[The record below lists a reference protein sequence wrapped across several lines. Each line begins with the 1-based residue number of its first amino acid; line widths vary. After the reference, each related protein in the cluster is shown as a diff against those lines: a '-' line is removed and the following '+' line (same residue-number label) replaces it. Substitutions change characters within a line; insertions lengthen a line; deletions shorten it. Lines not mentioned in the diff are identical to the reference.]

1 MPPRIPFRP
10 RVLRLVS
17 SNSHFP
23 TCQCRLA
30 SLATAPTS
38 HTSFDA
44 SLPISRTPPSQPPS
58 HKSPTLRKSQ
68 LHRQYQSLLRSTPLL
83 LILQH
88 NNLKASEW
96 AAIRSQ
102 LVTALEKVD
111 AAQQLPVGLASGTKI
126 QIIHTG
132 IFESALKVVEFW
144 TPPSQQTTHS
154 SDPKVASSIALDH
167 SSTHG
172 LSQKAWRQARQASK
186 TKRHGLEPLLSGPL
200 ALVTFPNV
208 SPEHVAAA
216 LSILS
221 PSEKFPAPKR
231 RTNPGYFE
239 PAVQFGLQ
247 KLMLLGAR
255 VEGRAMDQEG
265 VKWVG
270 GIEGGLAGLRAQ
282 LVGMLSSAGVGLVS
296 ALEGAGR
303 SLWLTVEGRRMD
315 MDENENPKQEGKE
328 EGKAEE
334 VKQEEAK

>member
-1 MPPRIPFRP
+1 MPPRILFRP
-10 RVLRLVS
+10 RALHLVS
-17 SNSHFP
+17 SNSQFP
-23 TCQCRLA
+23 TCQCRWA
-30 SLATAPTS
+30 SLATAPVAT
-38 HTSFDA
+38 FDS

-68 LHRQYQSLLRSTPLL
+68 LHRQYQSVLRSSPLL
-83 LILQH
+83 LIFQH
-88 NNLKASEW
+88 NNLRAAEW

-102 LVTALEKVD
+102 LSTALEKVD
-111 AAQQLPVGLASGTKI
+111 AAQDSSHSVAQGTRI

-144 TPPSQQTTHS
+144 SLPSQKSTHP
-154 SDPKVASSIALDH
+154 SDPKVASSIQLDH
-167 SSTHG
+167 VSNHG
-172 LSQKAWRQARQASK
+172 LSQRAWRSARQASK
-186 TKRHGLEPLLSGPL
+186 VKKHGLEPLLSGPL
-200 ALVTFPNV
+200 ALVTFPSV

-231 RTNPGYFE
+231 RVNPEYFE
-239 PAVQFGLQ
+239 PAVQYGLQ

-265 VKWVG
+265 VRWVG
-270 GIEGGLAGLRAQ
+270 GIEGGLTGLRAQ

-315 MDENENPKQEGKE
+315 LDEKENPKTEETKE
-328 EGKAEE
+328 EPKP
-334 VKQEEAK
+334 EEAK

>member
-10 RVLRLVS
+10 RALRLVS

-23 TCQCRLA
+23 TCQCRWA
-30 SLATAPTS
+30 SLATSPAA
-38 HTSFDA
+38 SFDA
-44 SLPISRTPPSQPPS
+44 SLPISRTPPSQPTS

-68 LHRQYQSLLRSTPLL
+68 LHRQYQSVLRSSPLL
-83 LILQH
+83 LIFQH

-96 AAIRSQ
+96 AAIRAQ

-111 AAQQLPVGLASGTKI
+111 ETHPSPQSIAQGTRI

-144 TPPSQQTTHS
+144 TPPAQTSTYP
-154 SDPKVASSIALDH
+154 SDPKVASSLQLNH
-167 SSTHG
+167 STTHG
-172 LSQKAWRQARQASK
+172 LSQKAWKESSRASK
-186 TKRHGLEPLLSGPL
+186 TRKHGLEPLLSGPL
-200 ALVTFPNV
+200 ALVTFPSV

-231 RTNPGYFE
+231 KANPGYFE

-265 VKWVG
+265 VTWVG
-270 GIEGGLAGLRAQ
+270 GIEGGLTGLRAQ
-282 LVGMLSSAGVGLVS
+282 LVGMLSGAGVGLVS

-315 MDENENPKQEGKE
+315 LEDGEKPKV
-328 EGKAEE
+328 EE
-334 VKQEEAK
+334 VKTDEVKTEEAK